1 LLALHFES
9 RLDVIVTPV
18 EQSNEQLT
26 ALSVSQSMSPIE
38 IFKLVG
44 FATGA
49 ALHLYIAWLI
59 WNRRFGSRD
68 KLTQPVQLITV
79 LNLCLGIW
87 FLGNLFI
94 TFHELLLGRERL
106 TILLRVWDTLAMTG
120 VALLPAALLHAHVGF
135 WASLDGYRRLSARAV
150 KLMSAALY
158 SPMIFLPYAIYLI
171 NSGAYRPYL
180 LKLRVLLIPYSIWYL
195 LVMIISAA
203 LDWSLRERLDQR
215 AIRERALFKRLAV
228 LLVLNGA
235 FEFIVIAILRAGPD
249 NIFWILFVLSSLFPI
264 FFVAYHVYR
273 YRLVDVAVKDS
284 LVYAMFAVVFIAVY
298 TYGVRR
304 LDQFLVARF
313 EITPGVVEVILILGM
328 VALAAPVV
336 RVIDQMVHRLFT
348 REIGLYRD
356 VVRQVSSGAE
366 GFGELASL
374 VRYTEETIKRGLDL
388 KSVRILPIASITG
401 GPERRLAEKMIE
413 WSADVIDTDD
423 DLVSSGATIAYALR
437 RENELIG
444 LMLIAA
450 DAQPLTSEKRA
461 ILDVL
466 ASQVAVEVESCRLI
480 EEKIQLERE
489 LVSREHLASLG
500 QMAAQ
505 VAHEVKNP
513 LSSIKSIAQVMREE
527 EKLAGYD
534 QDLSLIVSEIDR
546 LNRTVSQLLAFSRPS
561 HANSRPVPLSELLN
575 VTVTLARAEAEDRGV
590 NLRVESECEVTLD
603 GRQAAALREAL
614 SNLVL
619 NAVQASDAGAEVEI
633 KASLMKAA
641 PAKRAEVQVTSS
653 ANATLI
659 LTVTD
664 TGPGIPQEA
673 QQRVFEP
680 FYSTKSRGTGLGL
693 AIVQRRVLEIGGA
706 IELTSPLE
714 KGMGTSFVII
724 VDLDLEIR
732 RMSET
737 LANT

>member
-1 LLALHFES
+1 
-9 RLDVIVTPV
+9 
-18 EQSNEQLT
+18 
-26 ALSVSQSMSPIE
+26 MSPIE

-59 WNRRFGSRD
+59 WNRRFGSRN

-135 WASLDGYRRLSARAV
+135 WASIDDYRRLSARAV
-150 KLMSAALY
+150 KLMGAALY
-158 SPMIFLPYAIYLI
+158 VPMIFLPYAIYLI

-195 LVMIISAA
+195 LMMIACA
-203 LDWSLRERLDQR
+203 VLDWSIKERLDPR
-215 AIRERALFKRLAV
+215 AIRERTFFKRLAM

-273 YRLVDVAVKDS
+273 YKLVDVAVKDS

-336 RVIDQMVHRLFT
+336 RVIDQMVHRLFSS
-348 REIGLYRD
+348 EIGLYRD

-374 VRYTEETIKRGLDL
+374 VRYTEETIRRGLDL
-388 KSVRILPIASITG
+388 TAVRILPIANITTA
-401 GPERRLAEKMIE
+401 PERRLAEKMIA

-450 DAQPLTSEKRA
+450 GTQPLTSEKRA

-466 ASQVAVEVESCRLI
+466 ASQVAVEVESSRLI
-480 EEKIQLERE
+480 EEKIRLERE

-527 EKLAGYD
+527 QNLAGYD
-534 QDLSLIVSEIDR
+534 RDLSLIVSEIDR

-561 HANSRPVPLSELLN
+561 HADSRPVALSELLN
-575 VTVTLARAEAEDRGV
+575 VTVTLARGEAEERSV

-603 GRQAAALREAL
+603 GWQASALREAL
-614 SNLVL
+614 TNLVI
-619 NAVQASDAGAEVEI
+619 NAVQASEAGAEVEI
-633 KASLMKAA
+633 KASLTHES
-641 PAKRAEVQVTSS
+641 AKRAQVQVNNS
-653 ANATLI
+653 ANATLS

-664 TGPGIPQEA
+664 NGPGIPKEA

-693 AIVQRRVLEIGGA
+693 AIVQRRV
-706 IELTSPLE
+706 IELGGSIDLISPVE
-714 KGMGTSFVII
+714 RSTGTSFRI
-724 VDLDLEIR
+724 VVN
-732 RMSET
+732 T
-737 LANT
+737 ANRVEERKQAQW